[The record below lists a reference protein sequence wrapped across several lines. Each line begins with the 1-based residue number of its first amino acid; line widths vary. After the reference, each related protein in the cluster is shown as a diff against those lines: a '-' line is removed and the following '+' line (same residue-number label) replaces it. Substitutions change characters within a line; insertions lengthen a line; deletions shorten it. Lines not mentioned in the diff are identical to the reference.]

1 MSKNLDNL
9 SINELYDLF
18 YEVKE
23 KYDTL
28 AEDDSERA
36 TLRAELER
44 IKEATAKAERL
55 QLAKTIFQQL
65 GGNRFPIVTGASN
78 FVAIERGLTF
88 KLPSNITK
96 NHISHVKIELTGR
109 DDYDVTF
116 LAIRGTKCKE
126 VASLEGIYCDQLQDV
141 IETHTGLI
149 LDMCRVTFTFE

>member
-9 SINELYDLF
+9 SINELYDMF
-18 YEVKE
+18 YELKE

-44 IKEATAKAERL
+44 IKEATAQAERFEV
-55 QLAKTIFQQL
+55 AKTIFHQI
-65 GGNRFPIVTGASN
+65 GGNRFSVVTGASN

-96 NHISHVKIELTGR
+96 GRISHVKIELTGR
-109 DDYDVTF
+109 DDYNVKF
-116 LAIRGTKCKE
+116 LSIRGTKCKE
-126 VASLEGIYCDQLQDV
+126 VAALEGIYCDQLQDV

-149 LDMCRVTFTFE
+149 LDMCRVTFG